1 MIAALQLDPP
11 VPLGGAAALAAVLFA
26 GWLLLR
32 VVVGR
37 PDALARRWGLA
48 VLRAATLLVLAVI
61 LAGPVHVDESPGE
74 VQRPDVFYLLDSSQ
88 SMTIGRS
95 STRWDEAVSAVNAA
109 HDGLDGVGAW
119 SSVSLFRFGHRLAAV
134 SGKST
139 AADRPQDAGA
149 DESGLSSM
157 PADTDTRLAEA
168 LRQLTSRFGRT
179 PPSGVVL
186 FSDGRVRDIPA
197 VEELARHFGSKKVP
211 IHVYPVGDLASGGD
225 VALLSAVVPQQ
236 VRKYSSVD
244 VQIFLR
250 SFGFE
255 GERTQVALLAANP
268 AGGPPVEL
276 ASESITLRG
285 GVQPV
290 LLSYRSDTRPQSL
303 TISIPPQSDE
313 ISTRNNELSSE
324 VDIDRTKIRVLYV
337 EGSDEPVRA
346 TLRGNEYEWEG
357 PHVPIQDA
365 LTEDEDV
372 ECVTL
377 MQLRASGQLTR
388 LQQNLNSAT
397 VRGFPETQAEL
408 AAFDAII
415 LSNVSSDALTDEQ
428 IGWLVNWVDGRGG
441 GLAMFGGPNSFRE
454 GRWDETALVDL
465 LPVQFDAAN
474 WQPGQNVTLA
484 PDRTVTA
491 HALWNIVTNK
501 SQNGEIVRSAPGFT
515 GLHRGLIPKPLCDVL
530 AAAPVGEGEP
540 APVIVTGRYGRGRT
554 LAMAVAATSPWAN
567 DFLNDWGAAGN
578 RYPAKFWRNLVYWLT
593 ESSAIGRRRLVATA
607 DKQFYKPGET
617 IGLSAVAFDET
628 ARRTTSYDIWA
639 MVEPRT
645 LDFDLE
651 SIYSSLRW
659 PSDLT
664 RESGEEGPFIAWGEE
679 FQLPRNSETGEY
691 GLPLELAEQLR
702 SGSGD
707 QGVRIELTAY
717 ENTGGSYRGTQVDS
731 TTLDIQVIDDP
742 FEQQNPFPNHDLL
755 SRVASLSG
763 GRVLSSPA
771 ELVQMVDELP
781 IDRGDP
787 IVRRTPLWDEWWL
800 ITLIIGLLTAEWIWR
815 RAVGLA

>member
-11 VPLGGAAALAAVLFA
+11 VPLGGAAALVAIVFAA
-26 GWLLLR
+26 WLLLR
-32 VVVGR
+32 VIAGR

-48 VLRAATLLVLAVI
+48 ALRAATLLVLAVI

-95 STRWDEAVSAVNAA
+95 STRWDEAVSAVNSAQG
-109 HDGLDGVGAW
+109 GLDTLGAW

-134 SGKST
+134 NK
-139 AADRPQDAGA
+139 DAGA
-149 DESGLSSM
+149 TRSAVAGGAGESDLSSV

-179 PPSGVVL
+179 PPAGVVL
-186 FSDGRVRDIPA
+186 FSDGRVRDVAA
-197 VEELARHFGSKKVP
+197 VEELARHFGSKEVP

-236 VRKYSSVD
+236 VRKYSNVD

-255 GERTQVALLAANP
+255 GERAQIALLADNA

-303 TISIPPQSDE
+303 TVSIPPQSDE
-313 ISTRNNELSSE
+313 ISTRNNELSAE
-324 VDIDRTKIRVLYV
+324 VDIDRTKIRVLYI

-357 PHVPIQDA
+357 PHVAIQDA
-365 LTEDEDV
+365 LTEDEDI

-377 MQLRASGQLTR
+377 MQLRSSGELTR
-388 LQQNLNSAT
+388 LQQNLSSAT
-397 VRGFPETQAEL
+397 ARGFPETQAEL

-415 LSNVSSDALTDEQ
+415 LSSVSTDALTAEQ

-441 GLAMFGGPNSFRE
+441 GLAMFGGPDSFRE
-454 GRWDETALVDL
+454 GGWDQTPLVDL
-465 LPVQFDAAN
+465 LPVQFEASR
-474 WQPGQNVTLA
+474 WQPAQEVDLL
-484 PDRTVTA
+484 PDRTASA
-491 HALWNIVTNK
+491 HALWNIVSNK
-501 SQNGEIVRSAPGFT
+501 SQNAEIARSVPGFT
-515 GLHRGLIPKPLCDVL
+515 GLHRGLVPKPLSDVL
-530 AAAPVGEGEP
+530 AAAPAGDAEP
-540 APVIVTGRYGRGRT
+540 APVIITGRYGRGRT

-567 DFLNDWGAAGN
+567 GFLNDWGAAGN
-578 RYPAKFWRNLVYWLT
+578 RYPAKFWRNLIYWLT
-593 ESSAIGRRRLVATA
+593 ESSAIGRRRLVASA

-628 ARRTTSYDIWA
+628 ARRTTSYDVWA
-639 MVEPRT
+639 MVEPRS

-659 PSDLT
+659 PQNLP

-679 FQLPRNSETGEY
+679 LQLPRNSETGEY
-691 GLPLELAEQLR
+691 ALPLELAEQLR
-702 SGSGD
+702 SANGD

-742 FEQQNPFPNHDLL
+742 FEQQNPFPNHELL

-771 ELVQMVDELP
+771 ELVQIVDDLP
-781 IDRGDP
+781 ISRGDP
-787 IVRRTPLWDEWWL
+787 LVSRTPLWNEWWL
-800 ITLIIGLLTAEWIWR
+800 ITLIVGLLTAEWIWR